1 MANEQKKATANE
13 QDAKNS
19 EFLRSLSDFSPESE
33 EGAVAKSRKSKGI
46 SIVPTVAILLCL
58 VIFFYSSYLLIKIWI
73 DNESSGDLYTDIEN
87 EFLDVLN
94 PSVFLGTAIM
104 PSKSGSLSASA
115 STPSSMG
122 SLNTIPGNGT
132 SWRFQ
137 QMLSKLESL
146 RSTNSDTIGYISVSN
161 TGINYPVV
169 KYEDNSFYLDHGFN
183 KTTLKSGA
191 IFADWRCEAS
201 PKDNPN
207 LVIYG
212 HNMANG
218 TMFAQVKYFIPDT
231 ELFNQATITIYAFDG
246 IYTYEIFA
254 IYYADADED
263 YLRTSFPFEKN
274 FLDWCKERK
283 SRSIWQKDIT
293 FSASDRIVTLST
305 CINGTSEGRI
315 AVHGILR
322 NVET

>member
-1 MANEQKKATANE
+1 MANEKERSSMPEKE
-13 QDAKNS
+13 AKNS
-19 EFLRSLSDFSPESE
+19 EFLRSLGDFSPEAE
-33 EGAVAKSRKSKGI
+33 EGVVSKKRKFKG
-46 SIVPTVAILLCL
+46 SAIVPTIAILLCL
-58 VIFFYSSYLLIKIWI
+58 TIFFYSSYLLIKIWI

-87 EFLDVLN
+87 EFLDILH
-94 PSVFLGTAIM
+94 PSIFLGTAIM

-122 SLNTIPGNGT
+122 SLNTVPGNGT

-146 RSTNSDTIGYISVSN
+146 RSTNGDTIGYISVSN

-169 KYEDNSFYLDHGFN
+169 KGDDNSFYLDHGFN

-191 IFADWRCEAS
+191 IFADWRCAAS
-201 PKDNPN
+201 PKDNHN
-207 LVIYG
+207 LIIYG

-218 TMFAQVKYFIPDT
+218 TMFAQVKYFIPDFET
-231 ELFNQATITIYAFDG
+231 FNKATITVYAFDG

-254 IYYADADED
+254 IYYAEADED

-293 FSASDRIVTLST
+293 FSPDDRIVTLST
-305 CINGTSEGRI
+305 CINGTSNGRI